1 MKSQKNHIAHVIK
14 LEITILIIPLDE
26 MKREIIHIIN
36 DDLVVLAFFWLNGD
50 YFDLKTSFLSSFQ
63 PTQQTRTFLACAA
76 HNLVRVNE

>member
-63 PTQQTRTFLACAA
+63 PIKTNTHFSRFCYRQFG
-76 HNLVRVNE
+76 